1 MSDLRVNLL
10 FGFLGSGKTT
20 LVRRILGERGAER
33 KTAVIVN
40 EFGEVGVDG
49 EVIAGSN
56 VDLVELTSGCL
67 CCTLRGSLMSAV
79 EELREKA
86 AVERIVVEA
95 TGVASPGDML
105 EDLHDSKLAHEL
117 DVGPLVTVVDA
128 PKFTR
133 LQQMLGEFY
142 EEQVENAD
150 VLVLNKIDLATQGE
164 LDAARAAVRE
174 INPDAVLL
182 FAEQGDTDLALV
194 LDGPES
200 ELLAQMKAEAGG
212 HHHGAGD
219 RHRGSGPA
227 SGPAAP
233 DPGPAGGSGLA
244 RGPGSDPDPGSAPG
258 PSFAPDPNSAPDS
271 SSAPD
276 PDSAPDPGSVL
287 DSGSAPDRGHDHH
300 HHGHA
305 HAPAESFVMDASG
318 EFSREGLAE
327 AFASMPGNVWR
338 SKGFLTVDG
347 EPSLLQFTMGQ
358 LEIDGAPPRER
369 PYLVMIGQ
377 DLDRRAVEPRVLA
390 ARREAP
396 DPP

>member
-1 MSDLRVNLL
+1 MNDLRINLL

-20 LVRRILGERGAER
+20 LVRRILGERGGER
-33 KTAVIVN
+33 PMAVIVN

-49 EVIAGSN
+49 EVISGAN
-56 VDLVELTSGCL
+56 VNLVELTSGCL

-86 AVERIVVEA
+86 AVEQIVVEA

-105 EDLHDSKLAHEL
+105 EDLNDSKLSHEL

-150 VLVLNKIDLATQGE
+150 VLVLNKIDLATPQE
-164 LDAARAAVRE
+164 LEEARAAVRE
-174 INPDAVLL
+174 INPDATLL
-182 FAEQGDTDLALV
+182 FAEQGDTDLALL

-200 ELLAQMKAEAGG
+200 ELLAQIRAEGDGPSHHRNDHDHG
-212 HHHGAGD
+212 HAHEHHGA
-219 RHRGSGPA
+219 
-227 SGPAAP
+227 
-233 DPGPAGGSGLA
+233 
-244 RGPGSDPDPGSAPG
+244 
-258 PSFAPDPNSAPDS
+258 
-271 SSAPD
+271 
-276 PDSAPDPGSVL
+276 
-287 DSGSAPDRGHDHH
+287 HDHDD
-300 HHGHA
+300 HGHA

-318 EFSREGLAE
+318 DFSRAGLVD
-327 AFASMPGNVWR
+327 AFASMPANVWR

-358 LEIDGAPPRER
+358 LEIDAAPVRER
-369 PYLVMIGQ
+369 PYLVVIGE
-377 DLDRRAVEPRVLA
+377 DLDRPAVESRLLS
-390 ARREAP
+390 ARG
-396 DPP
+396 DGSG

>member
-1 MSDLRVNLL
+1 MNDLRINLL

-20 LVRRILGERGAER
+20 LVRRILGERGGER
-33 KTAVIVN
+33 PTAVIVN

-49 EVIAGSN
+49 EVIAGNN

-105 EDLHDSKLAHEL
+105 EDLNDSRIAHEL

-150 VLVLNKIDLATQGE
+150 VLVLNKIDLATQAD
-164 LDAARAAVRE
+164 LDEAQAAIRA

-182 FAEQGDTDLALV
+182 FAEQGDTDLALL

-200 ELLAQMKAEAGG
+200 ELLAQMNAESGVQSQP
-212 HHHGAGD
+212 
-219 RHRGSGPA
+219 GSGHA
-227 SGPAAP
+227 
-233 DPGPAGGSGLA
+233 DHH
-244 RGPGSDPDPGSAPG
+244 DHH
-258 PSFAPDPNSAPDS
+258 
-271 SSAPD
+271 
-276 PDSAPDPGSVL
+276 
-287 DSGSAPDRGHDHH
+287 HDHH
-300 HHGHA
+300 HHDSRKRIRRRSCARACGVVRDGDARGVRERRPDRRIRVHA
-305 HAPAESFVMDASG
+305 RKRLALEGVPERRRRAEHAPVHDGAARDRKRSRSRSLLPRRD
-318 EFSREGLAE
+318 REG
-327 AFASMPGNVWR
+327 
-338 SKGFLTVDG
+338 T
-347 EPSLLQFTMGQ
+347 
-358 LEIDGAPPRER
+358 
-369 PYLVMIGQ
+369 
-377 DLDRRAVEPRVLA
+377 
-390 ARREAP
+390 
-396 DPP
+396 

>member
-1 MSDLRVNLL
+1 MSDLRMNLL

-20 LVRRILGERGAER
+20 LLRRILGERAGER

-40 EFGEVGVDG
+40 EFGDVGVDG

-56 VDLVELTSGCL
+56 VNLVELTSGCL

-86 AVERIVVEA
+86 AVEQIVVEA

-105 EDLHDSKLAHEL
+105 EDLNDSKIAHEL

-150 VLVLNKIDLATQGE
+150 VLVLNKIDLATPGE
-164 LDAARAAVRE
+164 LEEAKAAVRE

-182 FAEQGDTDLALV
+182 FAEQGDTDLALL

-200 ELLAQMKAEAGG
+200 ELLAQMKAEAEGHP
-212 HHHGAGD
+212 HHHGHDDG
-219 RHRGSGPA
+219 H
-227 SGPAAP
+227 
-233 DPGPAGGSGLA
+233 
-244 RGPGSDPDPGSAPG
+244 
-258 PSFAPDPNSAPDS
+258 
-271 SSAPD
+271 
-276 PDSAPDPGSVL
+276 
-287 DSGSAPDRGHDHH
+287 GHDHEH
-300 HHGHA
+300 DDRHDHHGDGHDHDHHGHA
-305 HAPAESFVMDASG
+305 HAAAESFVMDASG
-318 EFSREGLAE
+318 DFSREGLAA
-327 AFASMPGNVWR
+327 AFASLPANVWR

-347 EPSLLQFTMGQ
+347 EPGLLQFTMGQ
-358 LEIDGAPPRER
+358 LEIDAAPARER
-369 PYLVMIGQ
+369 PYLVVIGE
-377 DLDRRAVEPRVLA
+377 DLDRPAIESRLLA
-390 ARREAP
+390 ARHP
-396 DPP
+396 

>member
-20 LVRRILGERGAER
+20 LVRRILGERGGER
-33 KTAVIVN
+33 KMAVIVN

-49 EVIAGSN
+49 DVIAGSN
-56 VDLVELTSGCL
+56 VNLVELTSGCL

-86 AVERIVVEA
+86 AVEQIVVEA

-105 EDLHDSKLAHEL
+105 EDLNESKIAREL

-164 LDAARAAVRE
+164 LEEAKAAVRE

-182 FAEQGDTDLALV
+182 FAEQGDTDLALL

-200 ELLAQMKAEAGG
+200 ELLAQMKAEAEG
-212 HHHGAGD
+212 HRYHHGHDGHASD
-219 RHRGSGPA
+219 RDH
-227 SGPAAP
+227 
-233 DPGPAGGSGLA
+233 
-244 RGPGSDPDPGSAPG
+244 
-258 PSFAPDPNSAPDS
+258 
-271 SSAPD
+271 
-276 PDSAPDPGSVL
+276 
-287 DSGSAPDRGHDHH
+287 GHGEHHDH

-305 HAPAESFVMDASG
+305 HSHAPAESFVMDASG
-318 EFSREGLAE
+318 DFSRAGLVD
-327 AFASMPGNVWR
+327 AFASMSANVWR

-358 LEIDGAPPRER
+358 LEIGGAPARER
-369 PYLVMIGQ
+369 PYLVVIGE
-377 DLDRRAVEPRVLA
+377 DLDRPAVESRLLA
-390 ARREAP
+390 ARG
-396 DPP
+396 DGSG

>member
-1 MSDLRVNLL
+1 MSDLRINLL

-20 LVRRILGERGAER
+20 LVRRILGERGGER
-33 KTAVIVN
+33 KMAVIVN

-49 EVIAGSN
+49 DVIAGNN

-86 AVERIVVEA
+86 AVEQIVVEA

-105 EDLHDSKLAHEL
+105 EDLNDSKIAREL

-150 VLVLNKIDLATQGE
+150 VLVLNKIDLATQEE
-164 LDAARAAVRE
+164 LDEARAAVRE

-182 FAEQGDTDLALV
+182 FAEQGDTDLALL

-200 ELLAQMKAEAGG
+200 ELLVQMKAEANGWA
-212 HHHGAGD
+212 HHDHENVDHHG
-219 RHRGSGPA
+219 H
-227 SGPAAP
+227 
-233 DPGPAGGSGLA
+233 
-244 RGPGSDPDPGSAPG
+244 
-258 PSFAPDPNSAPDS
+258 
-271 SSAPD
+271 
-276 PDSAPDPGSVL
+276 
-287 DSGSAPDRGHDHH
+287 GHEHH
-300 HHGHA
+300 DDGHGHA

-318 EFSREGLAE
+318 NFSRAALIG
-327 AFASMPGNVWR
+327 AFASLPANVWR

-358 LEIDGAPPRER
+358 LEIGPAAARER
-369 PYLVMIGQ
+369 PYLVVIGE
-377 DLDRRAVEPRVLA
+377 DLDRPVVERSVLT
-390 ARREAP
+390 ARRT
-396 DPP
+396 DPE

>member
-1 MSDLRVNLL
+1 MSDLRINLL

-20 LVRRILGERGAER
+20 LVRRILGERAGER
-33 KTAVIVN
+33 KMAVIVN
-40 EFGEVGVDG
+40 EFGDVGVDG
-49 EVIAGSN
+49 EVIAGSSVN
-56 VDLVELTSGCL
+56 LVELTSGCL

-86 AVERIVVEA
+86 AVEQIVVEA

-105 EDLHDSKLAHEL
+105 EDLNDSKIAHEL
-117 DVGPLVTVVDA
+117 AVGPLVTVVDA

-150 VLVLNKIDLATQGE
+150 ALVLNKIDLATPDE
-164 LDAARAAVRE
+164 LEEAKAAVRE

-182 FAEQGDTDLALV
+182 FAEQGDTDLALL

-200 ELLAQMKAEAGG
+200 ELLAQMKAEAAG
-212 HHHGAGD
+212 HPHRHGHD
-219 RHRGSGPA
+219 DH
-227 SGPAAP
+227 
-233 DPGPAGGSGLA
+233 
-244 RGPGSDPDPGSAPG
+244 GSDHDQ
-258 PSFAPDPNSAPDS
+258 
-271 SSAPD
+271 
-276 PDSAPDPGSVL
+276 
-287 DSGSAPDRGHDHH
+287 GHDEHHDH

-318 EFSREGLAE
+318 DFSRADLAD
-327 AFASMPGNVWR
+327 AFAAMPAGVWR

-358 LEIDGAPPRER
+358 LEIGAAPARER
-369 PYLVMIGQ
+369 PYLVVIGE
-377 DLDRRAVEPRVLA
+377 DLDRPAVESAVLA
-390 ARREAP
+390 ARMSEP
-396 DPP
+396 E

>member
-1 MSDLRVNLL
+1 MSDLRINLL

-20 LVRRILGERGAER
+20 LVRRILGERGGER
-33 KTAVIVN
+33 PMAVIVN

-49 EVIAGSN
+49 DVIAGNSVN
-56 VDLVELTSGCL
+56 LVELTSGCL

-86 AVERIVVEA
+86 AVEQIVVEA

-105 EDLHDSKLAHEL
+105 EDLNDSRIAHEL

-133 LQQMLGEFY
+133 LRQMLGEFY

-150 VLVLNKIDLATQGE
+150 VLVLNKIDLATPGE
-164 LDAARAAVRE
+164 LEEAKAAVRE

-182 FAEQGDTDLALV
+182 FAEQGDTDLALL

-200 ELLAQMKAEAGG
+200 ELLAQMKAEAEGRP
-212 HHHGAGD
+212 H
-219 RHRGSGPA
+219 RHE
-227 SGPAAP
+227 P
-233 DPGPAGGSGLA
+233 D
-244 RGPGSDPDPGSAPG
+244 D
-258 PSFAPDPNSAPDS
+258 
-271 SSAPD
+271 
-276 PDSAPDPGSVL
+276 
-287 DSGSAPDRGHDHH
+287 GHDHAH
-300 HHGHA
+300 GHEHHDHGDGHDHDHHGHA

-318 EFSREGLAE
+318 DFTRADLAD
-327 AFASMPGNVWR
+327 AFASLPANVWR

-358 LEIDGAPPRER
+358 LEIGGAAARER
-369 PYLVMIGQ
+369 PYMVVIGE
-377 DLDRRAVEPRVLA
+377 DLDRPAVESAVLA
-390 ARREAP
+390 ARRSEPA
-396 DPP
+396 

>member
-1 MSDLRVNLL
+1 MSGVRVNLL

-20 LVRRILGERGAER
+20 LVRRILGERGGGR
-33 KTAVIVN
+33 PMAVIVN

-56 VDLVELTSGCL
+56 VNLVELTSGCL

-86 AVERIVVEA
+86 GVEQIVVEA

-105 EDLHDSKLAHEL
+105 EDLNDSKLAGEL

-133 LQQMLGEFY
+133 LQEMLGEFY

-150 VLVLNKIDLATQGE
+150 VLVLNKIDLATPDA
-164 LDAARAAVRE
+164 LDEARAAVRE
-174 INPDAVLL
+174 INPDATLL
-182 FAEQGDTDLALV
+182 FAERGDTDLSLL

-200 ELLAQMKAEAGG
+200 ELLARLTPVPGPPAARPPRGSPDPRTKAETETEGASS
-212 HHHGAGD
+212 HH
-219 RHRGSGPA
+219 
-227 SGPAAP
+227 
-233 DPGPAGGSGLA
+233 
-244 RGPGSDPDPGSAPG
+244 
-258 PSFAPDPNSAPDS
+258 
-271 SSAPD
+271 
-276 PDSAPDPGSVL
+276 
-287 DSGSAPDRGHDHH
+287 GHDHG
-300 HHGHA
+300 HGSAEATNRDRDHDRSHDREHDHDHGHDHGHDHAHAHAHA

-318 EFSREGLAE
+318 EFSREGLAG

-347 EPSLLQFTMGQ
+347 DPSMLQFTMGQ
-358 LEIDGAPPRER
+358 LEVDDAPPRER
-369 PYLVMIGQ
+369 PYLVVIGQ
-377 DLDRRAVEPRVLA
+377 DLDRRAVESAVLA
-390 ARREAP
+390 ARAP
-396 DPP
+396 GSA

>member
-1 MSDLRVNLL
+1 MSDLRINLL

-20 LVRRILGERGAER
+20 LVRRILDERGGGERPM
-33 KTAVIVN
+33 AVIVN

-56 VDLVELTSGCL
+56 VNLVELTSGCL

-86 AVERIVVEA
+86 AVEQIVVEA

-105 EDLHDSKLAHEL
+105 EDLNDSKIANDL

-164 LDAARAAVRE
+164 LEEAKAAVRE

-182 FAEQGDTDLALV
+182 FAEQGDTDLALL

-200 ELLAQMKAEAGG
+200 ELLAQMKAEAAGRL
-212 HHHGAGD
+212 HHDYESAG
-219 RHRGSGPA
+219 
-227 SGPAAP
+227 
-233 DPGPAGGSGLA
+233 
-244 RGPGSDPDPGSAPG
+244 
-258 PSFAPDPNSAPDS
+258 
-271 SSAPD
+271 
-276 PDSAPDPGSVL
+276 
-287 DSGSAPDRGHDHH
+287 HH
-300 HHGHA
+300 HHGCEPHGHAHEHHDDHAGAHVHRHA

-318 EFSREGLAE
+318 DFSRAALIET
-327 AFASMPGNVWR
+327 FAAMPANVWR
-338 SKGFLTVDG
+338 SKGFLTVDDA
-347 EPSLLQFTMGQ
+347 PSMLQYTMGQ
-358 LEIDGAPPRER
+358 LEIGSAPARER
-369 PYLVMIGQ
+369 PYLVVIGEA
-377 DLDRRAVEPRVLA
+377 LDRPAVESRVLA
-390 ARREAP
+390 GRRTGHE
-396 DPP
+396 

>member
-1 MSDLRVNLL
+1 MSDLRINLL

-20 LVRRILGERGAER
+20 LLRRILGERGGER
-33 KTAVIVN
+33 KMAVIVN

-49 EVIAGSN
+49 DVIAGNN

-86 AVERIVVEA
+86 AVEQIVVEA

-105 EDLHDSKLAHEL
+105 EDLHDSKIAREL

-164 LDAARAAVRE
+164 LDEARAAVRE

-182 FAEQGDTDLALV
+182 FAEQGDTDLGLL

-200 ELLAQMKAEAGG
+200 DLLAQMKAEASGLTQHDHEDADRHGHGHEHHDGHGDGHG
-212 HHHGAGD
+212 HH
-219 RHRGSGPA
+219 
-227 SGPAAP
+227 
-233 DPGPAGGSGLA
+233 
-244 RGPGSDPDPGSAPG
+244 
-258 PSFAPDPNSAPDS
+258 
-271 SSAPD
+271 
-276 PDSAPDPGSVL
+276 
-287 DSGSAPDRGHDHH
+287 
-300 HHGHA
+300 HA

-318 EFSREGLAE
+318 TFSRAALTD
-327 AFASMPGNVWR
+327 AFASMPANVWR

-358 LEIDGAPPRER
+358 LEIGSAAERER
-369 PYLVMIGQ
+369 PYLVVIG
-377 DLDRRAVEPRVLA
+377 DELDRAVVERSVLR
-390 ARREAP
+390 ARRS
-396 DPP
+396 DPE